1 MRLTPDSRAPAKADP
16 SARAGFECDPGGA
29 QLGRGCAYLGLGWR
43 HVGGFTK
50 LLWLLL
56 LFLLFLLWLFLCS
69 LWWLLLLLLLL
80 SASSAPSSS
89 SSASSASA
97 SSSSLCCCCSC
108 CSCYGCSIPVEIF
121 VTKSEA
127 SGPLQNG
134 FWLPFCAKFW
144 PWVLPSCKWTPP
156 GTGILHWKCEFV
168 TLQSRPFCRSL
179 EG

>member
-1 MRLTPDSRAPAKADP
+1 MSAKLGLLQPTGSKWKWMIATRRKIDHSDSNSFD
-16 SARAGFECDPGGA
+16 STLYVCT
-29 QLGRGCAYLGLGWR
+29 QLLLYLGCWQQPCKCRICQGI
-43 HVGGFTK
+43 H
-50 LLWLLL
+50 
-56 LFLLFLLWLFLCS
+56 
-69 LWWLLLLLLLL
+69 L
-80 SASSAPSSS
+80 SFARPASTLTSPVTY
-89 SSASSASA
+89 
-97 SSSSLCCCCSC
+97 CDVCI
-108 CSCYGCSIPVEIF
+108 YIPVEIF